1 MTDLASEAAAVT
13 AGWIKLQIDRGAG
26 KSPRFITEQS
36 KPITGDP
43 DGGSGANVVGGRGE
57 SDASAAAAD
66 TAALASL
73 NKWRALRYGQD
84 ATVSKGKR
92 ATTAHTVDVT

>member
-13 AGWIKLQIDRGAG
+13 AGWKKLQTDRGAG
-26 KSPRFITEQS
+26 KSPRYITEQS

-43 DGGSGANVVGGRGE
+43 DGGSGTNVVAGRGE
-57 SDASAAAAD
+57 SDVSAAAAD

-73 NKWRALRYGQD
+73 NFWRKNRYGQD
-84 ATVSKGKR
+84 ATVSKGCR
-92 ATTAHTVDVT
+92 ASTAHTVDVT